1 MIKHAMRV
9 GETIEIGGARIR
21 LEHKTG
27 QQVSLVID
35 APPDVLVNLPKKQGQ
50 DKPKTTLGTS

>member
-9 GETIEIGGARIR
+9 GETIEIGGVKIR
-21 LEHKTG
+21 LESKTG

-50 DKPKTTLGTS
+50 DKAKSTLSTS

>member
-9 GETIEIGGARIR
+9 GETIEIGGAKIR
-21 LEHKTG
+21 LEAKTG

-35 APPDVLVNLPKKQGQ
+35 APPEVLVNLPKKQGQ
-50 DKPKTTLGTS
+50 DKAKTPLTTS

>member
-9 GETIEIGGARIR
+9 GETIEIGGAKIR

-50 DKPKTTLGTS
+50 DKAKSTLSTS